1 MAALRGD
8 ISFRYIKQFFLV
20 YFIILICLVDSTAN
34 AMPSIIGQ
42 SSQPGLF
49 GQKSEG
55 GLSTDSRKPGGLF
68 GSSETSVSTTDV
80 KGGVFGGGAS
90 GGLSFT
96 SVAKQ
101 TESPGEGIFGGGGF
115 SFSQLA
121 MQAESSTSPGFKVK
135 GKLITCIQ
143 QSLLVRARVAQ

>member
-1 MAALRGD
+1 MRPEYPERITDHGQATGKLYHLQLRVVCTL
-8 ISFRYIKQFFLV
+8 F
-20 YFIILICLVDSTAN
+20 
-34 AMPSIIGQ
+34 
-42 SSQPGLF
+42 GLF

-96 SVAKQ
+96 SVAKH
-101 TESPGEGIFGGGGF
+101 P
-115 SFSQLA
+115 L
-121 MQAESSTSPGFKVK
+121 MQPSV
-135 GKLITCIQ
+135 Q
-143 QSLLVRARVAQ
+143 Q